1 MKKILIIGG
10 AGYIGNVIIKNL
22 LINKYEIIVLDRFI
36 YDHRNSFIQKNKN
49 LKLIQNDFNNLKI
62 LDTIINEISD
72 VIILAGLVGDPITKK
87 YEELSNKINQINTK
101 KLIDYLFLQKLNKVI
116 FVSTC
121 SNYGFLENNKKANED
136 TQLNPLSIYA
146 KNKVNIEKYILSKK
160 NKTNVCPIILRFATA
175 FGLSDRMR
183 FDLTVNQ
190 FTIDIL
196 FRKKLLIYDSDTWR
210 PYCHVK
216 DFARVMNIIL
226 NYNKDNIAFEIFNA
240 GSDKNNYTK
249 QEIIEKILSKLP
261 FENIKYE
268 KNGVDK
274 RNYFVDFSKIKKIL
288 NFDTLYDIEYG
299 IDEIVNQFNKKKFN
313 DYLSN
318 QNKYGNF
325 NIDLNIL

>member
-1 MKKILIIGG
+1 MQ
-10 AGYIGNVIIKNL
+10 
-22 LINKYEIIVLDRFI
+22 EI
-36 YDHRNSFIQKNKN
+36 
-49 LKLIQNDFNNLKI
+49 KLILK
-62 LDTIINEISD
+62 N
-72 VIILAGLVGDPITKK
+72 
-87 YEELSNKINQINTK
+87 
-101 KLIDYLFLQKLNKVI
+101 I
-116 FVSTC
+116 F
-121 SNYGFLENNKKANED
+121 Y
-136 TQLNPLSIYA
+136 Q
-146 KNKVNIEKYILSKK
+146 K

-261 FENIKYE
+261 F
-268 KNGVDK
+268 DQTL
-274 RNYFVDFSKIKKIL
+274 SMKKM
-288 NFDTLYDIEYG
+288 E
-299 IDEIVNQFNKKKFN
+299 
-313 DYLSN
+313 
-318 QNKYGNF
+318 
-325 NIDLNIL
+325 